1 MFVAP
6 FATEPSQMRALVGMV
21 ALSVAGAPLGVF
33 LMMRRLSLV
42 GDAMSHAILP
52 GVAVAFLLAGAAP
65 LVLTFGGLVAAVI
78 VMIGATFVARSGALE
93 EDGALAVFSLGA
105 LSLGVTLV
113 AMNQLTPTPPAFN
126 ETIAPEIKADA
137 PSQRVHAHTG
147 HSHSHNHDHQHEQSA
162 VPSVGGDVHSAHA
175 HGVGHADEHA
185 FEALMFG
192 SVGDISSTGLIVAG
206 ISATMTVFGLA
217 FIWRPLLLDAAD
229 RLFLSRA
236 GWTGAVAH
244 AGFLGLVALALVA
257 GFHALGALMALG
269 LVIMP
274 SAAAGFWVRNVDARV
289 ALSVGLSMVGGVV
302 GLGLAHHLQI
312 SAGPLVVLSLVMIVA
327 LSGIAGPRGGII
339 SRLIPARHLA
349 N

>member
-1 MFVAP
+1 MDFYQLFVAP
-6 FATEPSQMRALVGMV
+6 FVTEPSQMRALVGMV
-21 ALSVAGAPLGVF
+21 ALSIAGAPLGVF

-65 LVLTFGGLVAAVI
+65 LMLTFGGLVAAIV

-113 AMNQLTPTPPAFN
+113 AMNRLSPTPPSENLASS
-126 ETIAPEIKADA
+126 TSVVGKAPEQLERLH
-137 PSQRVHAHTG
+137 SG
-147 HSHSHNHDHQHEQSA
+147 HSHATEPAAASTNGVDIHAGHDHGTS
-162 VPSVGGDVHSAHA
+162 
-175 HGVGHADEHA
+175 HGDEHA

-192 SVGDISSTGLIVAG
+192 SVGDISSTGLLVAG
-206 ISATMTVFGLA
+206 ISATMTLFGLA

-236 GWTGAVAH
+236 GWTGAAAH

-289 ALSVGLSMVGGVV
+289 ALSVVLAIVGGAI

-312 SAGPLVVLSLVMIVA
+312 SAGPLVVLSLVMIVGI
-327 LSGIAGPRGGII
+327 SGIVGPLGGVI

-349 N
+349 S

>member
-1 MFVAP
+1 MDLYYVFVAP
-6 FATEPSQMRALVGMV
+6 FVTEPAQMRALVGMI
-21 ALSVAGAPLGVF
+21 ALSIAGAPLGVF

-65 LVLTFGGLVAAVI
+65 LVLTFGGLVAAII

-113 AMNQLTPTPPAFN
+113 AMNRLSPTPNAEN
-126 ETIAPEIKADA
+126 QAASAAAAVKVQEHPEALH
-137 PSQRVHAHTG
+137 SG
-147 HSHSHNHDHQHEQSA
+147 HSHATETLTPAATGPDI
-162 VPSVGGDVHSAHA
+162 HSAHA
-175 HGVGHADEHA
+175 HSAGHGDEHA

-192 SVGDISSTGLIVAG
+192 SVGDISSTGLLVAG

-217 FIWRPLLLDAAD
+217 LIWRPLLLDAAD

-289 ALSVGLSMVGGVV
+289 GLSVILAIVGGVV

-312 SAGPLVVLSLVMIVA
+312 SAGPLVVLSLVVIVGI
-327 LSGIAGPRGGII
+327 SGVVGPLGGLI

>member
-1 MFVAP
+1 MFVAS
-6 FATEPSQMRALVGMV
+6 FVTEPSQLRALVGMV
-21 ALSVAGAPLGVF
+21 ALSIAGAPLGVF

-52 GVAVAFLLAGAAP
+52 GVAVAFLMAGAAP
-65 LVLTFGGLVAAVI
+65 LILTFGGLVAAVI
-78 VMIGATFVARSGALE
+78 VMIGATLVARSGVLE

-113 AMNQLTPTPPAFN
+113 AMNQLTPTPPASN
-126 ETIAPEIKADA
+126 ETIGPEIKADTPNQVA
-137 PSQRVHAHTG
+137 HAHTG
-147 HSHSHNHDHQHEQSA
+147 QSHSHDHQHEQSA
-162 VPSVGGDVHSAHA
+162 VPSVSGDVHSAHA

-192 SVGDISSTGLIVAG
+192 SVGDVSSTGLLVAG

-327 LSGIAGPRGGII
+327 VSGIVGPRGGII